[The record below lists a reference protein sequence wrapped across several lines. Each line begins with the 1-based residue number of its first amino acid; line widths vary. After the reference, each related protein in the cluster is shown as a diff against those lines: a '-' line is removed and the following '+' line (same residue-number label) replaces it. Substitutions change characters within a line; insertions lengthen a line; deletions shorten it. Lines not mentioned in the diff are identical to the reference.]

1 MPIIYSALKQLMGGP
16 DPFTLNE
23 LQSISPMA
31 RSNTFIRIFENTRLL
46 RVSSSICSINTFT
59 AMDEKIITALNQT
72 DYRKAPVAVYAAGY
86 ATDVNYPAKLNKII
100 EQYDLAKYDKEGDT

>member
-1 MPIIYSALKQLMGGP
+1 
-16 DPFTLNE
+16 
-23 LQSISPMA
+23 
-31 RSNTFIRIFENTRLL
+31 
-46 RVSSSICSINTFT
+46 
-59 AMDEKIITALNQT
+59 MDEKIITALNQT